1 MTFTVPTKAVASIV
15 GKSGSTINGI
25 KDETGAQIDID
36 RNEDAGK
43 GVTNVTV
50 RGDKKAIA
58 AAKAAVLAVAEQ
70 IGDETTATI
79 TIDSKYV
86 SIL

>member
-1 MTFTVPTKAVASIV
+1 MIV
-15 GKSGSTINGI
+15 GKSGATINGI

-36 RNEDAGK
+36 KTSTEDGK
-43 GVTNVTV
+43 TSVTV

-70 IGDETTATI
+70 IGDELQTTV
-79 TIDSKYV
+79 TIDPKYV
-86 SIL
+86 GHPSCPSRTKVHC